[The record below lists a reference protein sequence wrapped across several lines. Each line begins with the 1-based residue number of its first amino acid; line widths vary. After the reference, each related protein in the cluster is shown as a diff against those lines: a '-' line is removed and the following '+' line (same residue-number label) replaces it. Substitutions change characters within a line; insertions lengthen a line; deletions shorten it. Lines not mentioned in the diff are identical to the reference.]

1 MQLTCGI
8 DWSETRHDVALVD
21 ETAKVLAR
29 RKIDT
34 GVVGFGELLTLIAEH
49 GGSPE
54 QTPIAGAGRPI
65 EPSHTNGRL
74 LKATPDTPGNQD
86 PTTGPNTPG
95 AKR

>member
-1 MQLTCGI
+1 MSTPRFIEHVVPQTTLLASPYTATSSQFLI
-8 DWSETRHDVALVD
+8 SSRVAL
-21 ETAKVLAR
+21 E
-29 RKIDT
+29 
-34 GVVGFGELLTLIAEH
+34 
-49 GGSPE
+49 
-54 QTPIAGAGRPI
+54 GAGRPI